1 TWICDSVGNSFIKI
15 SSTVAAPESGG
26 SEGSCTNSDSDTIPD
41 SIEQAAPNNGDGN
54 NDGTPDSQQSNV
66 TSLPDPKTGKYITLV
81 APAGTTLTFTSVVN
95 ENTPGSTNEDTSYDY
110 PLGLVSFTLDGV
122 TPGSTNDITIY
133 YSNPGQ
139 TDPSSYVLRKHNPN
153 TKTTF
158 SIGDTVL
165 SSTTI
170 NNIPTITASYQVT
183 DGQDLDID
191 GEANG
196 TIVDPVGLATTTG
209 DSELSGTGDN
219 TNWIVSLAGVLFI
232 STTIYTRLFV
242 RTDS

>member
-1 TWICDSVGNSFIKI
+1 MYYVN
-15 SSTVAAPESGG
+15 
-26 SEGSCTNSDSDTIPD
+26 
-41 SIEQAAPNNGDGN
+41 
-54 NDGTPDSQQSNV
+54 
-66 TSLPDPKTGKYITLV
+66 
-81 APAGTTLTFTSVVN
+81 TT
-95 ENTPGSTNEDTSYDY
+95 
-110 PLGLVSFTLDGV
+110 
-122 TPGSTNDITIY
+122 
-133 YSNPGQ
+133 
-139 TDPSSYVLRKHNPN
+139 N